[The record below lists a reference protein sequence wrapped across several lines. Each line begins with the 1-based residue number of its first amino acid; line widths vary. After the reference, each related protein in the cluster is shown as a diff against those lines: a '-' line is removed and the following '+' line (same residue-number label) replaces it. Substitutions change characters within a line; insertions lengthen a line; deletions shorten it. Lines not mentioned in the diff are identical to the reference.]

1 MPKRPAGPPARPAP
15 RRRDNAPRPAA
26 PAPGTPAALPVDRLV
41 APWVRLRS
49 ATSHPFVY
57 QRMIAEVDP
66 SAAAGDVVNVYD
78 KAGRHFG
85 SALYNGRSQIAL
97 RMLAAGD
104 VSIDDAFWRGRL
116 EQAVAL
122 RRRLRLDDVTDA
134 YRLLHAEGDG
144 LSGVIVER
152 YADCLV
158 FELFSIGMFL
168 RRAMLA
174 EMLCERLGPPAAL
187 DRPRA
192 ASPHWRVVF
201 RADQRIQALEGF
213 DLPPPRDDAPQR
225 LVVREH
231 GVRYRVDAAGGQKTG
246 FFCDQRENRRR
257 FAELCADGDVLDAF
271 CYGGGFGLCAK
282 RLGRARSVTSVDL
295 DEDALALAVENAN
308 LNQARIQHV
317 HADVFGYLRQMIA
330 NRRQFDAVVLD
341 PPKLV
346 TRREELEPGLRKY
359 GDLNALG
366 VQVVRPGGWLLTCSC
381 SGLVS
386 PTSFVETVHRAA
398 RRAGRTLQMIGLTG
412 AGPDHPVL
420 LDCPESAYL
429 KAVWLRVW

>member
-1 MPKRPAGPPARPAP
+1 
-15 RRRDNAPRPAA
+15 
-26 PAPGTPAALPVDRLV
+26 
-41 APWVRLRS
+41 
-49 ATSHPFVY
+49 
-57 QRMIAEVDP
+57 MIAEVDP

-386 PTSFVETVHRAA
+386 PTSFVWQR
-398 RRAGRTLQMIGLTG
+398 
-412 AGPDHPVL
+412 
-420 LDCPESAYL
+420 C
-429 KAVWLRVW
+429 